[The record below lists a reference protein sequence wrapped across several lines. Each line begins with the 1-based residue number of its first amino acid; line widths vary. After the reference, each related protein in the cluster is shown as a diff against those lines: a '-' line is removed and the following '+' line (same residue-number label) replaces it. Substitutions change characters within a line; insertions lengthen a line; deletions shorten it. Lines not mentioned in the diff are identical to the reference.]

1 MINAL
6 APLTQTAVDQV
17 ESLYRLMYCICGVD
31 CVPSHSDCCE
41 PAVHW
46 YSDLVQ
52 THTEVT
58 IDSNTMT
65 LYRLY

>member
-1 MINAL
+1 MIY
-6 APLTQTAVDQV
+6 DQCTCPSDSDCCRPGRV
-17 ESLYRLMYCICGVD
+17 YRLMYCICGVD

-58 IDSNTMT
+58 II
-65 LYRLY
+65 